1 MLLAMKLHW
10 SRDSIMKLQRA
21 EFDFY
26 VAEVIKFSE
35 PGDK

>member
-10 SRDSIMKLQRA
+10 SRESIMTLTRA

-26 VAEVIKFSE
+26 VAELIKHTG
-35 PGDK
+35 PGEA

>member
-10 SRDSIMKLQRA
+10 SRESIMKLTRA

-26 VAEVIKFSE
+26 MAELIKDHG
-35 PGDK
+35 PGKA